1 MKEFKIGG
9 TVTLSED
16 EKYIIVDIINL
27 DAEDYYLASTNKKP
41 KRPKVYQRIE
51 ENGKVF
57 IDFIEDKEIIKKI
70 SNKIIKG

>member
-27 DAEDYYLASTNKKP
+27 
-41 KRPKVYQRIE
+41 V
-51 ENGKVF
+51 
-57 IDFIEDKEIIKKI
+57 EDKEIIKKI

>member
-9 TVTLSED
+9 IVTLSEN
-16 EKYIIVDIINL
+16 EKYIIVDIITI
-27 DAEDYYLASTNKKP
+27 DGEVYYLASTNKKP
-41 KRPKVYQRIE
+41 IIPKVFQKIE
-51 ENGKVF
+51 EDGKVF

>member
-27 DAEDYYLASTNKKP
+27 DGEVYYLASTNKKP
-41 KRPKVYQRIE
+41 ISPKVFQRIE